1 MNNIT
6 FLSKIGSICLFFL
19 LSVSSTWAQ
28 CDLPTAINVTAV
40 NQVSATVNWT
50 VSTSPT
56 LLDYQTELRTS
67 GDPGTGLVG
76 LFLASAPE
84 AQNNSITYSGLTP
97 LQTYYFYIKSRC
109 SGSLQSAWSAPV
121 QFTTLGLITP
131 LAIAATDVTNVSFV
145 ARWQASLGATEYE
158 VQYTTAAN
166 QDWAGAQT
174 VTTAGALNK
183 LIVNL
188 APLTVY
194 KYRVRARV
202 GEGPYTGWSNVIT
215 VPTTDDPVT
224 IARYTSEGWLAQP
237 TEEVEVYIEAN
248 YNSGADEYGSE
259 LVANSLTVF
268 PNVTFTLA
276 AGTFAM
282 VTENIINNGGSA
294 ANFVVE
300 SNANLFQIN
309 TTSNIGEITVKRESY
324 PIYRLDYTMWSSPVL
339 QQNLLAFSPA
349 TNTSRFYSYNTQSN
363 NFTTIIDPGSKTFTP
378 GVGYLIRAP
387 NTWVPYA
394 ENVIGQKW
402 TGEFKGVPNAADV
415 TVNLEPGY
423 SMVGN
428 PYPTD
433 IGAFALINE
442 NPDIAKDIYFWRR
455 RNNANT
461 NDPFGAYY
469 SAFGLNGIVGVLMPG
484 EEEDIESTRSNGVIK
499 VGQGFIVKN
508 PLSTPTTV
516 TFSNLVKRQDN
527 FVNVFLKNGTSPDD
541 DGVERHKFYLHLTGA
556 SGIGSEILLTYTA
569 GQEASDGLDVGDTP
583 TLGDPNVGLSYLI
596 EDQSYVIQG
605 KPLPFEQTDEIALRL
620 QTIVAATYTISLND
634 VTGMFTDD
642 VDPILIDIL
651 TNTETNLRNGSYT
664 FATEAGTFD
673 ARFKIV
679 FVENYLSNND
689 VAANTNA
696 VIVISKDNVLSVNAG
711 TYTINNID
719 IFDIQGRKIY
729 SKENV
734 DASST
739 SISDLRAKNQII
751 LVQIATDHGVVT
763 KKVQF

>member
-19 LSVSSTWAQ
+19 LSIGSGWAQ
-28 CDLPTAINVTAV
+28 CDLPTAITVTSV
-40 NQVSATVNWT
+40 NQVSATLTWT
-50 VSTSPT
+50 LSDSPT
-56 LLDYQTELRTS
+56 LEDYQTELRTS
-67 GDPGTGLVG
+67 GAPGSGATGLV
-76 LFLASAPE
+76 LVSAPA
-84 AQNNSITYSGLTP
+84 AQNGSITYNQLIP

-109 SGSLQSAWSAPV
+109 SDSLQSAWSAPV

-131 LAIAATDVTNVSFV
+131 LAIDASDVTNVSFV

-166 QDWAGAQT
+166 EDWAGAQT
-174 VTTAGALNK
+174 FTTAGALNK

-188 APLTVY
+188 APLTDY

-215 VPTTDDPVT
+215 VPTIDDPVT
-224 IARYTSEGWLAQP
+224 IARYTLEGWLAQP

-248 YNSGADEYGSE
+248 YNSGADDYGSA
-259 LVANSLTVF
+259 LFANTLTVF

-282 VTENIINNGGSA
+282 ITENIINNGGSA

-300 SNANLFQIN
+300 SNANLFQIG
-309 TTSNIGEITVKRESY
+309 TTPNVGEITVHRESY

-349 TNTSRFYSYNTQSN
+349 TNTTRFYSYNSADN
-363 NFTTIIDPGSKTFTP
+363 NFNTIDNPGSKVFVP
-378 GVGYLIRAP
+378 GEGYLIRAP
-387 NTWVPYA
+387 NTWVPYMQG
-394 ENVIGQKW
+394 VPGQKW
-402 TGEFKGVPNAADV
+402 LGEFKGEPNAADV
-415 TVNLEPGY
+415 TVDLEPGY
-423 SMVGN
+423 NMVGN

-433 IGAFALINE
+433 IGVVALINE
-442 NPDIAKDIYFWRR
+442 NPSIGKDVYFWRR

-461 NDPFGAYY
+461 TDPHTAYY
-469 SAFGLNGIVGVLMPG
+469 SAFGLNGIVGVIVPG
-484 EEEDIESTRSNGVIK
+484 EAEVQSTRSNGIIK
-499 VGQGFIVKN
+499 VGQGFIVKRSDA
-508 PLSTPTTV
+508 STTL
-516 TFSNLVKRQDN
+516 TFSNLVKRNDN
-527 FVNVFLKNGTSPDD
+527 FQNIFLKNGSNSDD
-541 DGVERHKFYLHLTGA
+541 DGVERHKFYLHLN
-556 SGIGSEILLTYTA
+556 SGSGFGSEILLAYTA
-569 GQEASDGLDVGDTP
+569 GQEASDGIDVGDTP
-583 TLGDPNVGLSYLI
+583 TLGNPNVGLSYLI
-596 EDQSYVIQG
+596 EDQSFVIQG

-634 VTGMFTDD
+634 VTGMFTEA
-642 VDPILIDIL
+642 VDPILIDML

-689 VAANTNA
+689 VAANANA
-696 VIVISKDNVLSVNAG
+696 VFVISKDNVLSVNAG